1 MSTSAYRSLSA
12 ISFANKED
20 EAEPVQDYSKK
31 TPEIMNPEKLE
42 ALGWKAQVDISEGIK
57 RAVAILEEK

>member
-1 MSTSAYRSLSA
+1 M
-12 ISFANKED
+12 
-20 EAEPVQDYSKK
+20 QDYSKK